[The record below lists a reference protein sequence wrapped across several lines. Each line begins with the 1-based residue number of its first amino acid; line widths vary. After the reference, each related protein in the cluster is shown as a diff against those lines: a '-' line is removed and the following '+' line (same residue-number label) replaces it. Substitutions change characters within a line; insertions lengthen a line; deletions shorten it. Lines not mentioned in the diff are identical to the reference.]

1 MRMEPG
7 EMTTVNFGDSVT
19 ATEASGILEL
29 GTRLKAGLRQKRL
42 LMHFKER
49 CTVSFTYEIVE
60 L

>member
-1 MRMEPG
+1 
-7 EMTTVNFGDSVT
+7 MTTVNFGDSVT

-29 GTRLKAGLRQKRL
+29 GTRLEAGLRQKRL